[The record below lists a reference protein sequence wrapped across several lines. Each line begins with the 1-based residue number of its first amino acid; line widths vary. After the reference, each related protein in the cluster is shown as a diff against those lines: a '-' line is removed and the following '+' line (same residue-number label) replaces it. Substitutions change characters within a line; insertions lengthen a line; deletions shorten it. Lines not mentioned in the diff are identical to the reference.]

1 MKTSLYEE
9 IVAAMREGNSK
20 KDIIALINEAEDQI
34 KEEQEANKAVLDE
47 SRANFIDAAYD
58 FYKLLGLTD
67 SKAEVVQAVNLVEEL
82 MSKDSPFMT
91 LLNTFASPK
100 SEDVEEKKPETKT
113 KDLDLV
119 SILDFIQK
127 L

>member
-9 IVAAMREGNSK
+9 IVAAMHEGNSK
-20 KDIIALINEAEDQI
+20 EDIIALVNEAAVQV
-34 KEEQEANKAVLDE
+34 KEENEANKVALDE

-58 FYKLLGLTD
+58 FYKILGLAD

-91 LLNTFASPK
+91 VLNTLANPK
-100 SEDVEEKKPETKT
+100 SKDVEKKKPETKV
-113 KDLDLV
+113 KDIDLT